1 MPTLIAIKTS
11 PSIETNCTQT
21 SSCQMPWFSTEFPDP
36 SYRYPPPAMKFL
48 QVMQLPSPSGMSSEP
63 AMVQGDDW
71 RNPADHRLRFLV
83 RVNRTLEPPGLKNR
97 PKNLLRRNR
106 GFSPVLFLG
115 VPIQAFT
122 RLLHGLSYPLPL
134 FNLFLDDT
142 VEGGLMDRK

>member
-21 SSCQMPWFSTEFPDP
+21 SSCQMPWFST
-36 SYRYPPPAMKFL
+36 
-48 QVMQLPSPSGMSSEP
+48 EP